1 MHVAEQGTGPLVVL
15 LHGFPE
21 LWYSWRHQ
29 ITFFA
34 NQYSYCR
41 SMLTSF
47 KNLASLVLSTSTV
60 LWTCKP
66 NLFSQMFSSQEKQNQ
81 QSDLSY
87 IYANWKDVNPLFCDR
102 NWELLAARE
111 GTKVTIATKFI
122 VGDKDIGFESNGT
135 REHIPN
141 LQVVILDGHHFIQQ
155 ERAQEVSTKS
165 FPLQVFRTLS
175 RIIYLK
181 LIVSPM

>member
-34 NQYSYCR
+34 NQYSYSR
-41 SMLTSF
+41 SMLTSI
-47 KNLASLVLSTSTV
+47 KNLASLVLSTSTG

-122 VGDKDIGFESNGT
+122 VGDKDIGFEPMVRENIFLTLKLLFQTVTISSNKKELK
-135 REHIPN
+135 RSP
-141 LQVVILDGHHFIQQ
+141 
-155 ERAQEVSTKS
+155 TKS

-175 RIIYLK
+175 RIIFLK